1 MIFVSKGEGPGNR
14 AFSFCVRRNIMN
26 HKIPPRTALSAAA
39 VAGVVGVGVSGYFAG
54 KKAQQIFTFQ
64 EENLGRELTKRE
76 RVLYAA
82 KVAWPVALLAV
93 STGGA
98 IIGANKL
105 ATKDIQ
111 KLTIAYTTTASLL
124 EAHQKTELVKLGK
137 ETYDEIKEDVGKDC
151 QLPERTVLN
160 TSARSSKT
168 RGVDD
173 YLCFDDY
180 SGRYFWSNESKI
192 ETAFVKL
199 SRLLFESTGNCVIV
213 NDLYDLLDVEE
224 TGCGMGWG
232 WDLEFDNENL
242 KEYIRYEV
250 YPSRDPG
257 GTPCLVLTYHP
268 LQVVPF

>member
-1 MIFVSKGEGPGNR
+1 
-14 AFSFCVRRNIMN
+14 MN

-76 RVLYAA
+76 RILYAA

-111 KLTIAYTTTASLL
+111 RLTIAYTTTASLL

-160 TSARSSKT
+160 TSAKSASIK
-168 RGVDD
+168 GVDD

-192 ETAFVKL
+192 ETAFVHL
-199 SRLLFESTGNCVIV
+199 SRLMFESTDNCVIV
-213 NDLYDLLDVEE
+213 NDLYDLLNMEE
-224 TGCGMGWG
+224 AGCGMGWG
-232 WDLEFDNENL
+232 WDLEFDNVSL
-242 KEYIRYEV
+242 KEYIKYEV

-257 GTPCLVLTYHP
+257 GTPCLVLAYHP